1 MFVIA
6 RPSLSTQPKAARQA
20 GPLPEIQAGAGV
32 PVAEGVT
39 RQKVLQPHRKAM
51 EPSSL
56 VDISQVRPTHLP
68 CLGAGKASAGAHTR
82 PCTH

>member
-1 MFVIA
+1 M
-6 RPSLSTQPKAARQA
+6 
-20 GPLPEIQAGAGV
+20 

-56 VDISQVRPTHLP
+56 VDISQVGPTHLP
-68 CLGAGKASAGAHTR
+68 CLGAGKASAGAHTCA
-82 PCTH
+82 PTDSLLCH